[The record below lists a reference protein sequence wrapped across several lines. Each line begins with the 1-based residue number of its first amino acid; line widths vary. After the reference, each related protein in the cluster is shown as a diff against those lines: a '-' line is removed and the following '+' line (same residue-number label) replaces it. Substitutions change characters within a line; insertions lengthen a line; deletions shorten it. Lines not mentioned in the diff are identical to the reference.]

1 VTSAPALSESS
12 FALCLIFIA
21 LVPLAALGLALINTG
36 LGRSRSAA
44 HTMLTSLCVLAIA
57 AIAYLVFGFAWQ
69 GAGGG
74 PAHSLVIR
82 GASWNWIAAQ
92 PLFFRGLAYGD
103 STSLIACLQML
114 AVGLAAIIPLGSG
127 SDRWRIGAICASTAL
142 FAGITYPLF
151 AHWVWGGG
159 WLSQI
164 SHLGMGQGFLDCAGS
179 GTIQVTGGLT
189 ALSIAWIIGPRR
201 GKYSHDGMPTA
212 IPGHNSVLV
221 LVGCLIALV
230 GWLALNSAG
239 SLLFAAVNG
248 GRLVLVLINTF
259 LAAFSGL
266 LGALITT
273 RIRFGKPDTSLSA
286 NGWVAGL
293 VAISAS
299 CAFVVPATAI
309 VIGAIAGILIPF
321 AIDNFEFRLVIDD
334 PGGSISVH
342 AVGGLWGLIA
352 AGLFA
357 RVSGSQ
363 SGQILAQIIGIATL
377 LGFVFPLTYG
387 LNWALDRIYP
397 QRVAREGERQGM
409 DLHELGADAYP
420 EFAIHTD
427 EFIPR

>member
-1 VTSAPALSESS
+1 VTSAPALSDSS
-12 FALCLIFIA
+12 FALCLLFIA

-57 AIAYLVFGFAWQ
+57 AITYLVFGFAWQ
-69 GAGGG
+69 GTAGG
-74 PAHSLVIR
+74 PAHSVVVR
-82 GASWNWIAAQ
+82 GNAWNWIAAQ
-92 PLFFRGLAYGD
+92 PPFFRGLNYGD
-103 STSLIACLQML
+103 STSLIACFQML

-127 SDRWRIGAICASTAL
+127 SDRWRIGAICTSTAL
-142 FAGITYPLF
+142 FAGITYPVF
-151 AHWVWGGG
+151 AYWVWGGG

-164 SHLGMGQGFLDCAGS
+164 SHVGMGQGLLDCAGS
-179 GTIQVTGGLT
+179 GTIQATGGLT

-239 SLLFAAVNG
+239 SLLFAGITG
-248 GRLVLVLINTF
+248 GRVVLVVINTL

-266 LGALITT
+266 LGAIITT
-273 RIRFGKPDTSLSA
+273 RVRFGKPDTSLSA
-286 NGWVAGL
+286 NGWIAGL
-293 VAISAS
+293 VAISAP
-299 CAFVVPATAI
+299 CVFVVPATAI

-321 AIDNFEFRLVIDD
+321 AIDNFEFRLAIDD
-334 PGGSISVH
+334 PGGAISVH
-342 AVGGLWGLIA
+342 GIGGLWGLVA

-357 RVSGSQ
+357 RVPGSQ
-363 SGQILAQIIGIATL
+363 SGQMLAQVIGIATL
-377 LGFVFPLTYG
+377 LGLVFPLTYG
-387 LNWALDRIYP
+387 LNWALDRVYP
-397 QRVAREGERQGM
+397 QRVATEGERQGM

-420 EFAIHTD
+420 EFAIHSD

>member
-1 VTSAPALSESS
+1 MTSAPAFSESS

-21 LVPLAALGLALINTG
+21 QVPLAALGLALINTG

-57 AIAYLVFGFAWQ
+57 AITYLVFGFAWQ
-69 GAGGG
+69 GTAGG
-74 PAHSLVIR
+74 PAHSVVIR
-82 GASWNWIAAQ
+82 GNAWNWIAAQ
-92 PLFFRGLAYGD
+92 RLFFRGLNYAD
-103 STSLIACLQML
+103 SSSLIACLQML
-114 AVGLAAIIPLGSG
+114 AVGVAAIIPLGSG

-164 SHLGMGQGFLDCAGS
+164 SHLGMGQGFIDCAGS
-179 GTIQVTGGLT
+179 GTIQATGGLT
-189 ALSIAWIIGPRR
+189 ALSLAWIIGPRR
-201 GKYSHDGMPTA
+201 GKYSHDGIPTA

-239 SLLFAAVNG
+239 SLLFTHVNG
-248 GRLVLVLINTF
+248 GRLVLVAINTL

-266 LGALITT
+266 LGALIAT

-286 NGWVAGL
+286 NGWIAGL
-293 VAISAS
+293 VASSAS

-321 AIDNFEFRLVIDD
+321 AIDNFEFRLAIDD
-334 PGGSISVH
+334 PGGAISVH
-342 AVGGLWGLIA
+342 ALGGLWGLIA
-352 AGLFA
+352 TGLFA

-363 SGQILAQIIGIATL
+363 SGQMLAQIIGVATL

-387 LNWALDRIYP
+387 FNWALDRIYP

>member
-1 VTSAPALSESS
+1 MTSAPALSESS
-12 FALCLIFIA
+12 FVLCLALIA

-44 HTMLTSLCVLAIA
+44 HTMLTSLCVLAVA
-57 AIAYLVFGFAWQ
+57 AITYLVFGFAWQ
-69 GAGGG
+69 GSAGGS
-74 PAHSLVIR
+74 AHSLIIR
-82 GASWNWIAAQ
+82 GTAWNWIAAQ
-92 PLFFRGLAYGD
+92 PLFFRGLTYSD
-103 STSLIACLQML
+103 SASLIACLQML
-114 AVGLAAIIPLGSG
+114 SVGLAAIIPLGSG
-127 SDRWRIGAICASTAL
+127 SDRWRLGAICASTAL

-151 AHWVWGGG
+151 AHWVWSGG

-164 SHLGMGQGFLDCAGS
+164 GRLGLGQGFLDCAGS

-189 ALSIAWIIGPRR
+189 ALSVAWIIGPRR
-201 GKYSHDGMPTA
+201 GKFSHDGMPAA

-239 SLLFAAVNG
+239 SLLFAGASS
-248 GRLVLVLINTF
+248 GRLVLVVINTL

-286 NGWVAGL
+286 NGWIAGL

-321 AIDNFEFRLVIDD
+321 AIDTFEFRLAIDD

-352 AGLFA
+352 AGLFS
-357 RVSGSQ
+357 RVSAP
-363 SGQILAQIIGIATL
+363 GQMLAQIIGIATL

-387 LNWALDRIYP
+387 LNWTLDRIYP
-397 QRVAREGERQGM
+397 QRVAVEGERQGM

>member
-1 VTSAPALSESS
+1 MLS
-12 FALCLIFIA
+12 
-21 LVPLAALGLALINTG
+21 
-36 LGRSRSAA
+36 
-44 HTMLTSLCVLAIA
+44 
-57 AIAYLVFGFAWQ
+57 
-69 GAGGG
+69 
-74 PAHSLVIR
+74 
-82 GASWNWIAAQ
+82 
-92 PLFFRGLAYGD
+92 
-103 STSLIACLQML
+103 
-114 AVGLAAIIPLGSG
+114 VGLAAIIPLGSG

-142 FAGITYPLF
+142 FAGITYPIF

-164 SHLGMGQGFLDCAGS
+164 AHVGMGQGFLDCAGS

-189 ALSIAWIIGPRR
+189 ALSIAWILGPRR
-201 GKYSHDGMPTA
+201 GKFSHDGMPAA

-239 SLLFAAVNG
+239 SLLFAGAST
-248 GRLVLVLINTF
+248 GRLVLVMINTL

-286 NGWVAGL
+286 NGWIAGL

-309 VIGAIAGILIPF
+309 IIGAIAGILVPF
-321 AIDNFEFRLVIDD
+321 AIDNFEFRMGIDD

-352 AGLFA
+352 VGLFA
-357 RVSGSQ
+357 RVSGS
-363 SGQILAQIIGIATL
+363 GQMLAQIIGIATL

>member
-1 VTSAPALSESS
+1 MTSAPALSESS
-12 FALCLIFIA
+12 FALCLVCIA

-57 AIAYLVFGFAWQ
+57 AITYVVFGFAWQ
-69 GAGGG
+69 GAAGG
-74 PAHSLVIR
+74 PAHSVLIR
-82 GASWNWIAAQ
+82 GTAWNWIAAQ
-92 PLFFRGLAYGD
+92 PLFFRGLTYSD

-114 AVGLAAIIPLGSG
+114 SVGLAAIIPLGSG

-159 WLSQI
+159 WLAQI
-164 SHLGMGQGFLDCAGS
+164 ATIGMGQGILDCAGS
-179 GTIQVTGGLT
+179 GTIQATGGLT
-189 ALSIAWIIGPRR
+189 ALAIVWIIGPRR
-201 GKYSHDGMPTA
+201 GKFSHDGMPAA

-221 LVGCLIALV
+221 LVGCLISLV

-239 SLLFAAVNG
+239 SLLFAGISSSRLA
-248 GRLVLVLINTF
+248 LVLVNTL

-266 LGALITT
+266 LAALLAT
-273 RIRFGKPDTSLSA
+273 RVRFGKPDTSLSA
-286 NGWVAGL
+286 NGWIAGL

-309 VIGAIAGILIPF
+309 IIGSVAGLLIPF
-321 AIDNFEFRLVIDD
+321 AIDAFEFRLAIDD

-357 RVSGSQ
+357 RTSGSQ
-363 SGQILAQIIGIATL
+363 SGQMLAQIIGIATL
-377 LGFVFPLTYG
+377 IGFVFPLTYG
-387 LNWALDRIYP
+387 LNWALDRVYP

-420 EFAIHTD
+420 EFAIHAD